1 MNAWRA
7 RPRCGSSGIRSR
19 SRAAY
24 PEVAATVADFVSRR
38 RVHKAPPTVPIGGRL
53 GRSAIVL
60 NRCHGSCTPR
70 QFKKMAYNV
79 VDPPMKRRFFAGPP
93 KVTLETWCGTNI
105 RPSNSPRE
113 LMQWTRRPHCSRCC
127 HTRQRAYPKLT
138 MVDRNHFLPVA
149 RSRQS
154 GPQCSSAQLWSSH
167 ATPRTRSGCPAGH
180 PFQSMSLN

>member
-1 MNAWRA
+1 MDRVEFDRA
-7 RPRCGSSGIRSR
+7 PALPTQKSPRPLRISSAEGACIKLRQPFQL
-19 SRAAY
+19 AA
-24 PEVAATVADFVSRR
+24 DS
-38 RVHKAPPTVPIGGRL
+38 